1 MVSGLSEPGWVP
13 EARPAP
19 PELSEKFESPG
30 FDPSIEHEHDHI
42 DSWNSFG
49 NILGPDGVKAL
60 MKAVR

>member
-1 MVSGLSEPGWVP
+1 MTTEPGWVVDPRPTP
-13 EARPAP
+13 EALTDTFKAEPFTDKV
-19 PELSEKFESPG
+19 SH
-30 FDPSIEHEHDHI
+30 EHEHI